1 MRIESRRER
10 GGKMKIVSKALHT
23 ANQHFMAGRYQE
35 ALREYSLILRE
46 NPLLKEAYNG
56 AILSDMAMSG
66 ESGAEALFD
75 YYAILKSE
83 DAQQADT
90 VISEILETMDGTLE
104 QLAGLFN
111 EGMIQRLDYVDGI
124 LYNEFKELVIS
135 ENDFKRI
142 FENIMFST
150 RVIITEKEDFVDFLD
165 NLIDNGYKEMALSY
179 LESALGV
186 YPNDT
191 QLRKLLRR
199 LAKGKRLE
207 N

>member
-1 MRIESRRER
+1 
-10 GGKMKIVSKALHT
+10 MKTILKALNT
-23 ANQHFMAGRYQE
+23 ANEHFLAGQYSD
-35 ALREYSLILRE
+35 ALRDYSLVLRE
-46 NPLLKEAYNG
+46 NPLSREAYNG
-56 AILSDMAMSG
+56 AILCDMAMSG
-66 ESGAEALFD
+66 EGGAEALFD

-83 DAQQADT
+83 DAEQADT

-111 EGMIQRLDYVDGI
+111 EGALQRLDYVDGI
-124 LYNEFKELVIS
+124 LYNEFKELVLS

-165 NLIDNGYKEMALSY
+165 NLINNGYKEMALSY

-191 QLRKLLRR
+191 QLRNLLRR
-199 LAKGKRLE
+199 LAKGNTLE

>member
-1 MRIESRRER
+1 
-10 GGKMKIVSKALHT
+10 MKTISLSKTLNQ
-23 ANQHFMAGRYQE
+23 ANEHFMAGQYSE
-35 ALREYSLILRE
+35 ALRDYSLALKDH
-46 NPLLKEAYNG
+46 PASKEAYNG

-75 YYAILKSE
+75 YYTILRSE
-83 DAQQADT
+83 DSEQADI

-104 QLAGLFN
+104 QLSGLFD
-111 EGMIQRLDYVDGI
+111 ETVKQRLAYEDGI
-124 LYNEFKELVIS
+124 MYTEFKELIKD
-135 ENDFKRI
+135 ENDFNRI

-165 NLIDNGYKEMALSY
+165 SLIHHGYKEMALSY

-186 YPNDT
+186 YPNDR
-191 QLRKLLRR
+191 QLRNLLRR
-199 LAKGKRLE
+199 LAKGKNIE

>member
-1 MRIESRRER
+1 
-10 GGKMKIVSKALHT
+10 MKTLLKALNT
-23 ANQHFMAGRYQE
+23 ANEHFLAGRYSD
-35 ALREYSLILRE
+35 ALREYSLVLRE
-46 NPLLKEAYNG
+46 NPLSREAYNG
-56 AILSDMAMSG
+56 AILCDMAMSG
-66 ESGAEALFD
+66 EGGAEALFD
-75 YYAILKSE
+75 YYTILKSE
-83 DAQQADT
+83 DAEQADT

-111 EGMIQRLDYVDGI
+111 EGALQRLDYVDGI
-124 LYNEFKELVIS
+124 LYDEFKELVVS

-191 QLRKLLRR
+191 QLRNLLRR
-199 LAKGKRLE
+199 LAKGNSLE

>member
-1 MRIESRRER
+1 
-10 GGKMKIVSKALHT
+10 
-23 ANQHFMAGRYQE
+23 
-35 ALREYSLILRE
+35 
-46 NPLLKEAYNG
+46 
-56 AILSDMAMSG
+56 MSG
-66 ESGAEALFD
+66 EGGAEALFD
-75 YYAILKSE
+75 YYAILRNE

-104 QLAGLFN
+104 QLAGLFS
-111 EGMIQRLDYVDGI
+111 EGIGQRLEFVDGI
-124 LYNEFKELVIS
+124 MYSEFKELVTN

-179 LESALGV
+179 LENALGV

-191 QLRKLLRR
+191 QLRNLLRR
-199 LAKGKRLE
+199 LAKGDEIE